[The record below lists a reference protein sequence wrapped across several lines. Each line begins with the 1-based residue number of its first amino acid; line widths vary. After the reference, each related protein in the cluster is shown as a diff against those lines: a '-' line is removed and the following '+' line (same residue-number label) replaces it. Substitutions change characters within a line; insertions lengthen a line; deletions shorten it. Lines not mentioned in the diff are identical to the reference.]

1 MTARCKLSPVLRTA
15 SPEAPGPLS
24 LPSGDRGPRLRR
36 ASVVRWTLAGLTF
49 SAALAWLS
57 RHFPSLLFEDDA
69 YFYLQIGW
77 NLGTGAGSTFD
88 GLHQTD
94 GYHLLWAWMLAPLAW
109 GTASLG
115 LGKTTFVAAV
125 SALALAVSGAAV
137 LATFRAPVERA
148 LAMLLFLFGGLAM
161 ETTLLA
167 ALGLL
172 LLRAHLGEGGA
183 TPARVALV
191 AALVPLT
198 RIDYAWLAPSL
209 ALLGLGN
216 RRPAHALPLVPA
228 LAGTVAGMAIHFSVE
243 HLIFGAW
250 TSVSSAYRADRIA
263 GDYAAH
269 LLSNV
274 SRHGH
279 QIRYALAAWLAA
291 TAVYGFVSRQL
302 RTRDLAAAGLVLL
315 LPVAV
320 YSVLTICRDWYF
332 TSPLL
337 LGLMM
342 ASRAAGPSRAWT
354 AATAAATAVLAMAF
368 VGYLAL
374 NVGDMRRTRAFV
386 EAANGVLTP
395 RDVVYQ
401 IDGAGFIG
409 YWLNARVV
417 NGDGLVNS
425 WDYRRRLLANDLGS
439 YLQDIGATHVVT
451 NRQPEPLLVSWH
463 GLVVREEDA
472 MLVADAGATSN
483 AFARL
488 RLFALRPGN

>member
-1 MTARCKLSPVLRTA
+1 M
-15 SPEAPGPLS
+15 
-24 LPSGDRGPRLRR
+24 
-36 ASVVRWTLAGLTF
+36 
-49 SAALAWLS
+49 
-57 RHFPSLLFEDDA
+57 
-69 YFYLQIGW
+69 
-77 NLGTGAGSTFD
+77 
-88 GLHQTD
+88 
-94 GYHLLWAWMLAPLAW
+94 
-109 GTASLG
+109 
-115 LGKTTFVAAV
+115 
-125 SALALAVSGAAV
+125 
-137 LATFRAPVERA
+137 
-148 LAMLLFLFGGLAM
+148 
-161 ETTLLA
+161 
-167 ALGLL
+167 
-172 LLRAHLGEGGA
+172 
-183 TPARVALV
+183 
-191 AALVPLT
+191 
-198 RIDYAWLAPSL
+198 
-209 ALLGLGN
+209 
-216 RRPAHALPLVPA
+216 
-228 LAGTVAGMAIHFSVE
+228 
-243 HLIFGAW
+243 
-250 TSVSSAYRADRIA
+250 
-263 GDYAAH
+263 
-269 LLSNV
+269 
-274 SRHGH
+274 
-279 QIRYALAAWLAA
+279 
-291 TAVYGFVSRQL
+291 YGFVSRQL

>member
-137 LATFRAPVERA
+137 LVTFRAPVERA
-148 LAMLLFLFGGLAM
+148 LAMLLFLFGGLTM

-216 RRPAHALPLVPA
+216 RRPAHALPLVPT
-228 LAGTVAGMAIHFSVE
+228 LAGTVAGMAIHFGVE
-243 HLIFGAW
+243 YLIFGAW
-250 TSVSSAYRADRIA
+250 TSVSSAYRADRMA
-263 GDYAAH
+263 GDLQPTCSAT
-269 LLSNV
+269 
-274 SRHGH
+274 SRGTAT
-279 QIRYALAAWLAA
+279 RSAMPWLP
-291 TAVYGFVSRQL
+291 GW
-302 RTRDLAAAGLVLL
+302 
-315 LPVAV
+315 P
-320 YSVLTICRDWYF
+320 
-332 TSPLL
+332 
-337 LGLMM
+337 
-342 ASRAAGPSRAWT
+342 
-354 AATAAATAVLAMAF
+354 
-368 VGYLAL
+368 
-374 NVGDMRRTRAFV
+374 
-386 EAANGVLTP
+386 
-395 RDVVYQ
+395 
-401 IDGAGFIG
+401 
-409 YWLNARVV
+409 
-417 NGDGLVNS
+417 
-425 WDYRRRLLANDLGS
+425 RRRCTASSHGS
-439 YLQDIGATHVVT
+439 SG
-451 NRQPEPLLVSWH
+451 R
-463 GLVVREEDA
+463 
-472 MLVADAGATSN
+472 ATS
-483 AFARL
+483 
-488 RLFALRPGN
+488 LRPGWCCCCRWPSTPCSPSAGTGTSPPRCCSDS